1 MVSTEQSH
9 AVPISAAGHGG
20 WMEGPAEAVQGV
32 TVTLR
37 DGTPLVIRPVN
48 SEDRPAI
55 AALFARLSP
64 QSLYT
69 RFHASTVHISDAVLD
84 LVTADHALVAEL
96 EGQIIALASYHPLHD
111 PTQAEMA
118 MVVDDRHQGRGIGTA
133 LFGVLSFDAQQAG
146 IRRLRA
152 GVLRSNGAM
161 LRVFQQS
168 PFPLTHRSSLDEIEV
183 EVDLLP
189 AAA

>member
-1 MVSTEQSH
+1 MASTEQSH
-9 AVPISAAGHGG
+9 AVQISAAGRGG

-96 EGQIIALASYHPLHD
+96 EGQIIALASYHPCTTLPRRRWPWSWMTAIRD
-111 PTQAEMA
+111 GASGKRSMARSPLMRSRRVSDGCEQACCA
-118 MVVDDRHQGRGIGTA
+118 PMVPCYGFSSSR
-133 LFGVLSFDAQQAG
+133 LS
-146 IRRLRA
+146 
-152 GVLRSNGAM
+152 
-161 LRVFQQS
+161 
-168 PFPLTHRSSLDEIEV
+168 P
-183 EVDLLP
+183 
-189 AAA
+189 